1 MKCPKCSKEYD
12 ASVNTCP
19 DCGETLIPASS
30 EIEQLE
36 YEAMKPVKLVNVTN
50 HIEAGIIMNLLL
62 NNNIPC
68 FKKDQFLGS
77 YMNLYM
83 GYSVYGEDIY
93 VDERDYERALDIIS
107 ILTPEESDGEP
118 AAEEAF
124 RVTSDQTSETDPFE
138 EATEE
143 DTAPV
148 GYPVFYKNPRIV
160 ARIILGFML
169 AGALFVVFS
178 GYFD

>member
-1 MKCPKCSKEYD
+1 MKCPKCEKEC
-12 ASVNTCP
+12 AVSVNICP
-19 DCGETLIPASS
+19 DCGEALISASS
-30 EIEQLE
+30 EKDQLE

-62 NNNIPC
+62 NNDIPC

-93 VDERDYERALDIIS
+93 VDERDYEKALDIIS
-107 ILTPEESDGEP
+107 ILTPEESAD
-118 AAEEAF
+118 
-124 RVTSDQTSETDPFE
+124 ETDFE
-138 EATEE
+138 GVLLEASDKDEIDYSTSADTEE
-143 DTAPV
+143 DTAPLA
-148 GYPVFYKNPRIV
+148 YPAFYKNPKIV

-169 AGALFVVFS
+169 AGALFVVLS
-178 GYFD
+178 GYID